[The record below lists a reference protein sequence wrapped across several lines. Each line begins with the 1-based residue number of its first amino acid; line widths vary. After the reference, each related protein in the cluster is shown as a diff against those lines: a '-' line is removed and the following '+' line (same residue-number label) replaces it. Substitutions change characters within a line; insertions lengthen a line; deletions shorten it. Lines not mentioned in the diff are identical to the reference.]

1 MTTRM
6 IDMVNEFAKPTCSQ
20 HVIATMG
27 RIA

>member
-6 IDMVNEFAKPTCSQ
+6 KDMVNEFAKPTHRQ
-20 HVIATMG
+20 HAVVTTE